1 MSKKDKRLIVIT
13 IIMIIV
19 LVIGFVWDK
28 NDFVLERTLDTHLSS
43 EMEIKSMKKYGFM
56 FWRKAYQAKILISP
70 LDAQSTLTN
79 LAYTLEVQPEVL
91 SYDEFQKYK
100 EESFEREVLVPE
112 PINGTEVA
120 IIKSVT
126 SNGDYATYMID
137 IESDTEAYIYIYFA
151 RG

>member
-13 IIMIIV
+13 IILVIV
-19 LVIGFVWDK
+19 LIAGFIWDK
-28 NDFVLERTLDTHLSS
+28 NSYVLDRTLDTPISS
-43 EMEIKSMKKYGFM
+43 DMEIKSVKKFGFM
-56 FWRKAYQAKILISP
+56 FYRKAYQAKIAISP
-70 LDAQSTLTN
+70 DIAQAKLDEIALTVK
-79 LAYTLEVQPEVL
+79 EPPEVL

-100 EESFEREVLVPE
+100 EESFNKELLIPN
-112 PINGTEVA
+112 PMLGTEVA

-126 SNGDYATYMID
+126 SKNDYATYMID